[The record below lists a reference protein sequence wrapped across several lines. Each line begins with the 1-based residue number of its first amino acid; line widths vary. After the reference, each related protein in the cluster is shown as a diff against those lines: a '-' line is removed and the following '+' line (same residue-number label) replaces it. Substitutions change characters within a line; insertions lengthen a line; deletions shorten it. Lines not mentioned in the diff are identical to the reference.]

1 MVRKSR
7 AVKVLL
13 TALGISLSVFCLL
26 FYAKVGSTFEKP
38 KKDEWSKYY
47 KKDAN
52 FLEAELKKKPGNEDI
67 LEHLIIHYSRRGK
80 NQEKLRYYTLEMVKF
95 HPGNSS
101 ICFDTVTAFY
111 IFPQFRDEVID
122 ALEKQIPT
130 HNEEAGLFWNLAQ
143 IYQRKAVPPFPKEA
157 SDKRKQ
163 GWFHWYGVPPE
174 TKIPTEI
181 DCNLAAK
188 AEEYYREAIRLSE
201 GHDFYYSWYS
211 GHLAGLL
218 IAVGRESKA
227 IPIYEKAIKNT
238 KKKYRSDLYAELAKL
253 HKSLGNFVKAKQCY
267 YKAIDADKVG
277 YEHTGYVT
285 ARAYTSLG
293 LIALEKGNFKKAEK
307 MLLKSTQVNRCCHI
321 ATQGM
326 PLELAEALIERGR
339 YEASK
344 KYLNIVL
351 EKFNPGSKSVL
362 DLLRKI
368 ESEIGKK

>member
-1 MVRKSR
+1 MVRKSK
-7 AVKVLL
+7 AVKFLL
-13 TALGISLSVFCLL
+13 TVLGISLSVFCLL
-26 FYAKVGSTFEKP
+26 FYAKVGSTFEKN
-38 KKDEWSKYY
+38 EWSKYY

-52 FLEAELKKKPGNEDI
+52 FLEAELKKKPGNEAI
-67 LEHLIIHYSRRGK
+67 LEHLIIYYSRRDK
-80 NQEKLRYYTLEMVKF
+80 NQEKLRHYALEMAKF
-95 HPGNSS
+95 HPGNSA
-101 ICFDTVTAFY
+101 IYFNTATTFY

-130 HNEEAGLFWNLAQ
+130 HNKEAGLFWNLAQ

-181 DCNLAAK
+181 DCDLAAK

-201 GHDFYYSWYS
+201 GHDFYCSWYS

-218 IAVGRESKA
+218 IAVGRKSEA
-227 IPIYEKAIKNT
+227 ILIYEKAIKNA
-238 KKKYRSDLYAELAKL
+238 KKEYRSDLYAELAKL
-253 HKSLGNFVKAKQCY
+253 HKSLGNFVKAKQY
-267 YKAIDADKVG
+267 YHKAIDADKVG
-277 YEHTGYVT
+277 YEHTGHVT
-285 ARAYTSLG
+285 ARAYTDLG
-293 LIALEKGNFKKAEK
+293 LIALEKGNLKKAEK

-326 PLELAEALIERGR
+326 PLKLAEALIERGQ
-339 YEASK
+339 YEAPK

-362 DLLRKI
+362 NLLGKI
-368 ESEIGKK
+368 ESEISKK